1 MMSTSYNETECQFWK
16 NFWFHALHATLNM
29 AHFSKG
35 NTSGMVIRFLLQ
47 VLVDFYELQKKLLYI
62 VSLKLKEYQTRLTHT
77 HTHTTIK
84 DLHAERRPQM
94 KTWSP
99 FMQLSAPQW
108 TSLLD
113 SKLNLSFKCGCIIL
127 LELGPTY
134 VIWLNKPY
142 CTKIVAIKI
151 MLLREMGRPKWSPPG
166 VHLVPPLFTRDIR
179 SVSSKFHL
187 PNGRGR
193 LC

>member
-1 MMSTSYNETECQFWK
+1 MRLNV
-16 NFWFHALHATLNM
+16 NF
-29 AHFSKG
+29 
-35 NTSGMVIRFLLQ
+35 
-47 VLVDFYELQKKLLYI
+47 EKLLISCIACNTKYGSFFQGKHLGHGNPLPPS
-62 VSLKLKEYQTRLTHT
+62 SLSGLLWASKEITVHCFPQIERISNKTYTHT

-187 PNGRGR
+187 PNGQGR